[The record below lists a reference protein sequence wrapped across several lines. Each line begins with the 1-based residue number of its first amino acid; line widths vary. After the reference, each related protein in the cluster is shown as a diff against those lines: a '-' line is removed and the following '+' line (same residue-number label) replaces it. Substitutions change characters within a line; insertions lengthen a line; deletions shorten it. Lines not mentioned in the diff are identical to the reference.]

1 MLAEERGVEPLRSG
15 NATLAWVRTKYRL
28 QSVCP
33 SFVLLLYITEIQFNV
48 KEMITGQ
55 NLVKLSTELSE
66 DPLSRYNGL
75 SSLEKADTFPVK
87 DRPGPVPAKDVKRY
101 LLLVG
106 KWVGIK
112 ISTEPAAIAM
122 VEALDGTF
130 DDFDLSDG
138 NVLTVVTSTFLY
150 YSTIDN

>member
-1 MLAEERGVEPLRSG
+1 
-15 NATLAWVRTKYRL
+15 
-28 QSVCP
+28 
-33 SFVLLLYITEIQFNV
+33 
-48 KEMITGQ
+48 MITGQ